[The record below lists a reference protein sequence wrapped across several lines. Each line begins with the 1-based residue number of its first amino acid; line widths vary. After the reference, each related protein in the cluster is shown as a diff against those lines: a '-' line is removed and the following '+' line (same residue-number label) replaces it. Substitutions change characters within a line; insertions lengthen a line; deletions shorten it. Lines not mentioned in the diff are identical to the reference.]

1 MLYLIGLGLDV
12 KGISLQGLE
21 ATKKCKKIYLENY
34 TVDFPYSLKE
44 LEKSIER
51 KIIPSD
57 RNFVENGIE
66 DLVKEAKKENVAL
79 LVYGSPLT
87 ATTHMS
93 LIQEAKEQKV
103 EYEIIYSASILD
115 AISETGLQS
124 YKFGKIASMPKWDKE
139 KNFKPESFVQIIKE
153 NNSISSHSLILID
166 IGLDFKEALKQF
178 EVSMKNR
185 KLKLDKIIVCSSLGK
200 KQGKI
205 FCGKISKLKNK
216 KIVKPYCLIIPSK
229 LHFVEKEVLKDMEI

>member
-93 LIQEAKEQKV
+93 LIQEAKEQKDKV
-103 EYEIIYSASILD
+103 RAQLHQTLQEALLSKELKRLRDSASI
-115 AISETGLQS
+115 
-124 YKFGKIASMPKWDKE
+124 
-139 KNFKPESFVQIIKE
+139 
-153 NNSISSHSLILID
+153 
-166 IGLDFKEALKQF
+166 
-178 EVSMKNR
+178 EVINPVFR
-185 KLKLDKIIVCSSLGK
+185 TPGA
-200 KQGKI
+200 
-205 FCGKISKLKNK
+205 
-216 KIVKPYCLIIPSK
+216 
-229 LHFVEKEVLKDMEI
+229 